1 MDEIKSVLYT
11 EGSRPVEREKQVS
24 MRKQKTNYL
33 CDIRAKYRGKAKR
46 GWKQLD
52 RGWPLRSAGQR
63 REGGALALRKG
74 RASISVEELFKGVL
88 RSQSPQQNGTQNHQE
103 REAVPEA

>member
-33 CDIRAKYRGKAKR
+33 CNEGRRRGDGNSWTEAGRCGPQGSGGKAGHWR
-46 GWKQLD
+46 
-52 RGWPLRSAGQR
+52 
-63 REGGALALRKG
+63 
-74 RASISVEELFKGVL
+74 
-88 RSQSPQQNGTQNHQE
+88 
-103 REAVPEA
+103 